1 MIVDYTYLWKW
12 IENAKGFI
20 DDDKNTEDA
29 LFFMGMNL
37 GIGFTTTMY
46 AQSIYLDVFYY
57 R

>member
-1 MIVDYTYLWKW
+1 MVLDYTFIYKW

-29 LFFMGMNL
+29 LFSMGMNI
-37 GIGFTTTMY
+37 GIGFTSALY